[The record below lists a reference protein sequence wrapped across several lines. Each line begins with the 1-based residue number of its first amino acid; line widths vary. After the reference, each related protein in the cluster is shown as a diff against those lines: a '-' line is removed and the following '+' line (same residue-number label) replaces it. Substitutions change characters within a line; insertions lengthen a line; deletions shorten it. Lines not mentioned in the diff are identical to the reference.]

1 MGRGLSFYT
10 GTSCLTLYCKYKVGD
25 EVNDLTAYARMEG
38 GTLRQEMNTLQ
49 PQEQIPIQESNPG
62 GISHFRIEKRTGTK
76 YVKLL

>member
-25 EVNDLTAYARMEG
+25 EVNDLTAYVRMEG

-49 PQEQIPIQESNPG
+49 PQEQIPIQESNRVALATLESKKGLGP
-62 GISHFRIEKRTGTK
+62 SM
-76 YVKLL
+76 

>member
-10 GTSCLTLYCKYKVGD
+10 GTSCLTLYCKYKVRD

-49 PQEQIPIQESNPG
+49 PQEQIPIQESNRVALATLESKKGLGP
-62 GISHFRIEKRTGTK
+62 SM
-76 YVKLL
+76 